1 MFMSE
6 DIKPLYMYDG
16 GKAKLIKHYKDV
28 IPQPEKTHKYVEPF
42 FGGGALWTHYVNG
55 NSGIY
60 SHINDVNSELMSM
73 LQAIKKDPQEFYS
86 HVSLLLDEYFSLPF
100 DGEDKTYRKQWYY
113 KQRQKYWDDQN
124 DALLFV
130 LMRLGFNGIWQTCK
144 SSHGLY
150 GTPAGL
156 LNHSSPEQIVKEEQ
170 LFGWA
175 ESLQNT
181 IIHSGSYEEMDF
193 DPQDSFIFCDPP
205 YRDSFT
211 TYGTGFSDEDQKQ
224 VCDWMIEKSQ
234 QGATVALTNRCV
246 EGETFFEDILSP
258 HGFKF
263 HYIPVVYTAGRRKK
277 TAEGFSAKPAIEFI
291 AISQ

>member
-6 DIKPLYMYDG
+6 NIKPLYMYAG

-42 FGGGALWTHYVNG
+42 FGGGGALWTHYVNG

-60 SHINDVNSELMSM
+60 SHINDVKNSEIMSM
-73 LQAIKKDPQEFYS
+73 LQSIKKDPQEFYS
-86 HVSLLLDEYFSLPF
+86 HMSLLLDEYFSLPF
-100 DGEDKTYRKQWYY
+100 DGEDKTSRKQWYY
-113 KQRQKYWDDQN
+113 EQRKKYWDGQN

-144 SSHGLY
+144 RSHGLY

-156 LNHSSPEQIVKEEQ
+156 LNHSSPEQIVKKEQ

-193 DPQDSFIFCDPP
+193 DPQDSFIF
-205 YRDSFT
+205 
-211 TYGTGFSDEDQKQ
+211 
-224 VCDWMIEKSQ
+224 VIHLIEIVLLPMEQ
-234 QGATVALTNRCV
+234 DLVM
-246 EGETFFEDILSP
+246 
-258 HGFKF
+258 
-263 HYIPVVYTAGRRKK
+263 K
-277 TAEGFSAKPAIEFI
+277 TKNKYVIG
-291 AISQ
+291 